1 MPNSLDCVF
10 KVTSDLLQRHEPILW
25 NDFDTVYF
33 DLFTI
38 LIVYYGVK
46 YCMSKRVFTLT
57 EREKQ
62 SLLIRINQPAR
73 LYLLIWWRL
82 PWSFVSLPVKIPVSP
97 VSRSRFTPL
106 GKCGLLYVL
115 SSRFPLHP
123 SFHPP
128 PLAFLCAIV
137 LRTNPRCGVGGGGDV
152 RMSVTYFLIRK
163 FRFDGSVKK
172 ITLGEV
178 LTDIFA
184 NPKSQKLQI
193 SFSLSRDNY
202 FSQTVK
208 SIVTSLHK
216 HY

>member
-1 MPNSLDCVF
+1 MSSRSLLICYKDINLFC
-10 KVTSDLLQRHEPILW
+10 
-25 NDFDTVYF
+25 DFDNVHF

-38 LIVYYGVK
+38 VMVYYGVK
-46 YCMSKRVFTLT
+46 YRMSKRVFTLT

-73 LYLLIWWRL
+73 LYLLISWRL
-82 PWSFVSLPVKIPVSP
+82 PWSLVSLPVKIPVSP
-97 VSRSRFTPL
+97 VPRSRFTPL

-115 SSRFPLHP
+115 SSRFPLHL

-128 PLAFLCAIV
+128 PRAFLCAIV
-137 LRTNPRCGVGGGGDV
+137 LRTYPRWGGGHV
-152 RMSVTYFLIRK
+152 RMSVTSFLIRK

-184 NPKSQKLQI
+184 NPKSQKHQNL
-193 SFSLSRDNY
+193 FSLSDNVP
-202 FSQTVK
+202 QTVK
-208 SIVTSLHK
+208 SIAISLHK